1 MLLLGKILGDIV
13 SRLGFSPLIGQMTAG
28 IILGPMVLGRIVVD
42 PAHMTSLDYDLQML
56 TDVGILFM
64 MFLMGLSVDL
74 EKIMGETIYKATF
87 VSLCGGTLTFATTAT
102 ITALLGFPI
111 NAVLLVGISFIS
123 TSTAIGFMVLSGFG
137 DRHSKVFKTI
147 MAVGVTDDIYAIIAL
162 SLFTSFI
169 ISAFIEIK
177 AAVVLFM
184 GVLGFLIFVL
194 TFGRTISEKMIAFA
208 RKSRDDQ
215 PIIAFSL
222 ILLFF
227 IAYLGQSVGIAA
239 VSGAFLAGTILAR
252 SPLSYKVITPKIEAI
267 SEGLF
272 IPIFFVYTGIRINA
286 FDLLSSS
293 PVDLVVTSIP
303 IDVVLF
309 LGLLMAIMASKYVMT
324 YLTTTLIGDYKPK
337 EIHKMALTMMPMGE
351 YTLVIGQI
359 GLTMIPPGGGGPII
373 DYQALFRHGPGSA
386 DHLSYRA
393 YNATK
398 GVRKLA
404 QCTQWIP

>member
-1 MLLLGKILGDIV
+1 MLLLGKVLGDIV
-13 SRLGFSPLIGQMTAG
+13 GRLGFSPLIGQMTAG
-28 IILGPMVLGRIVVD
+28 IILGPMILRIIVVD
-42 PAHMTSLDYDLQML
+42 PANMTPLNYDLQML

-74 EKIMGETIYKATF
+74 EKVMGEMVYKATLMT
-87 VSLCGGTLTFATTAT
+87 LCGGTLTFATTAT

-162 SLFTSFI
+162 SLFTSFVF
-169 ISAFIEIK
+169 ATIEIK
-177 AAVVLFM
+177 TAVILFM
-184 GVLGFLIFVL
+184 GVLGFIIFVL
-194 TFGRTISEKMIAFA
+194 TFGRTISDKMIDFA

-227 IAYLGQSVGIAA
+227 IAYLGQSVSIAA

-272 IPIFFVYTGIRINA
+272 IPVFFVYTGIRINA

-293 PVDLVVTSIP
+293 PGRPGSHQHPHRRGAVPGAADGRDGEQVRDDLRLDDADRRLQAEGHPQDGPDHDAHGRVHAGHRA
-303 IDVVLF
+303 DR
-309 LGLLMAIMASKYVMT
+309 A
-324 YLTTTLIGDYKPK
+324 DDD
-337 EIHKMALTMMPMGE
+337 
-351 YTLVIGQI
+351 
-359 GLTMIPPGGGGPII
+359 PPGRRRPGHR
-373 DYQALFRHGPGSA
+373 YQALFRHGTGGA
-386 DHLSYRA
+386 DHLGHRA
-393 YNATK
+393 DYAAK
-398 GVRKLA
+398 SV
-404 QCTQWIP
+404 